1 MSRLIFRHLSGSK
14 RGTVEIYPTARF
26 YNLTIGR
33 DPMCDVRFHAENDV
47 IVSRH
52 HAIIEWETLPD
63 GSMRFALIDLLSS
76 NGTFVNGERVR
87 GDGRELKSGDR
98 LQFGHNGPDVSLEID
113 QATDSSLSEDQPTQD
128 RMKQTQEMPDIN
140 SANFRFVRQPPKN

>member
-47 IVSRH
+47 VVSRH

-63 GSMRFALIDLLSS
+63 GVMRFVLIDLLSS
-76 NGTFVNGERVR
+76 NGTFLNGERVG

-98 LQFGHNGPDVSLEID
+98 LQFGRNGPDVSLEID
-113 QATDSSLSEDQPTQD
+113 KAPDSSFNADQPVQE
-128 RMKQTQEMPDIN
+128 RMKLTQEMPN
-140 SANFRFVRQPPKN
+140 MNTANQRFGRHPPKN